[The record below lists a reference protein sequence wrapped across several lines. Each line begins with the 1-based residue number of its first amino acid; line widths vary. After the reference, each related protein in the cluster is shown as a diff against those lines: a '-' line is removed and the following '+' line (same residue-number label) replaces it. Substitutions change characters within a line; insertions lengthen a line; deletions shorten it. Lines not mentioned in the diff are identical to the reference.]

1 MIKRY
6 YIMPIFLGYI
16 IMDGIL
22 NKSVSPVYDT
32 KKYAKKNLDEM
43 IANGEL
49 KQLSYKEVLK

>member
-1 MIKRY
+1 
-6 YIMPIFLGYI
+6 
-16 IMDGIL
+16 MDGIL